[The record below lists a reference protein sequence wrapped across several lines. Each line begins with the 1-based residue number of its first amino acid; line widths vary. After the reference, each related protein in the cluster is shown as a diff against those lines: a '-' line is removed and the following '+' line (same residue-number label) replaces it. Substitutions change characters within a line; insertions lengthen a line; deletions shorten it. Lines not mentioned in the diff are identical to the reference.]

1 MPFSWALVIEL
12 KGREVAVTKAI
23 GSAAEAAVEMSVLDA
38 HGLHEG
44 MGHNRTDKSKSSLSQ
59 CSCELA

>member
-1 MPFSWALVIEL
+1 MWASADTA
-12 KGREVAVTKAI
+12 GR
-23 GSAAEAAVEMSVLDA
+23 AEAAVEMSVLDA